1 MWAEMSQGFDFCF
14 CLAIEASASATGVTD
29 FQVGSLGQSSFAA
42 DIKGEFNRLGDDSG
56 KGADLQGDAE
66 NLCGLF
72 ACGIFDCQ
80 VDNILCEAEFVQRI
94 MSKSHT
100 VRESRTVLIN
110 IMKGSLKKQGNSEQR
125 FEMKQFVWQ

>member
-1 MWAEMSQGFDFCF
+1 
-14 CLAIEASASATGVTD
+14 
-29 FQVGSLGQSSFAA
+29 
-42 DIKGEFNRLGDDSG
+42 
-56 KGADLQGDAE
+56 
-66 NLCGLF
+66 
-72 ACGIFDCQ
+72 
-80 VDNILCEAEFVQRI
+80 VQRI